1 MIKAGETITASRLR
15 RLLTIAILAA
25 LHCWTLVL
33 MIWSEPDL
41 VGQAAFLLAWGVLN
55 AFWLV
60 LLRRPAA
67 SAALAVTMLMVL
79 IALSVF
85 KHDVLFMTVNF
96 VDLMVV
102 DQDTL
107 GFLLTVTP
115 GLWAN
120 VVIACLL
127 VAVICLILALARPQ
141 LGFDWEE
148 VKQRGLDIVV
158 AVDPD
163 PYPGRSRGRSVLRPA
178 QPRLR
183 WSRARGPRRSQPGQ
197 RLGARFQPDV
207 AVVDLG

>member
-33 MIWSEPDL
+33 TIWSEPDL

-85 KHDVLFMTVNF
+85 KHDVLFMTVSF
-96 VDLMVV
+96 TDILIVDT
-102 DQDTL
+102 DTL
-107 GFLLTVTP
+107 WFLFDTFTDLGWYATVAGAGRTD
-115 GLWAN
+115 
-120 VVIACLL
+120 CLF
-127 VAVICLILALARPQ
+127 RPA
-141 LGFDWEE
+141 G
-148 VKQRGLDIVV
+148 RIVV
-158 AVDPD
+158 
-163 PYPGRSRGRSVLRPA
+163 RGSA
-178 QPRLR
+178 
-183 WSRARGPRRSQPGQ
+183 
-197 RLGARFQPDV
+197 
-207 AVVDLG
+207 